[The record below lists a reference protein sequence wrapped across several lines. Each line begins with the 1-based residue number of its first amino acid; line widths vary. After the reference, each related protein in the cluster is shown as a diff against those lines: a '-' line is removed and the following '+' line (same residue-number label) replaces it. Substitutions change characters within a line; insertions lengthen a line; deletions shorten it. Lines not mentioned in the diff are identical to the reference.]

1 MKISLG
7 TFLRFGI
14 ESELGADLAS
24 SVRTALGHYSDKVHS
39 GQATEGPPRFLA
51 GPEDPDNGYRLDLAL
66 DPEVEAALERE
77 AARQG
82 IDVSTLVNHSLHA
95 YLADLDLLVAP
106 AASAS

>member
-24 SVRTALGHYSDKVHS
+24 SVRAAIGHYSDKVRS
-39 GQATEGPPRFLA
+39 GEAPQAPRFLA
-51 GPEDPDNGYRLDLAL
+51 GPVVPTDAYGLELTIDADL
-66 DPEVEAALERE
+66 EAALERE

-82 IDVSTLVNHSLHA
+82 VDVATLVNHSLHI
-95 YLADLDLLVAP
+95 YLADLDFLAGQST
-106 AASAS
+106 ACTS